1 MLSTFN
7 QQKNK
12 KIIPFILLFQ
22 ILLNIIYIIKN
33 GYKQTPMINVR
44 PYANI
49 KEQTKALDDVKPT
62 FPKPTGTR
70 KSLITE
76 NVWR

>member
-1 MLSTFN
+1 M
-7 QQKNK
+7 
-12 KIIPFILLFQ
+12 II
-22 ILLNIIYIIKN
+22 
-33 GYKQTPMINVR
+33 VR

-49 KEQTKALDDVKPT
+49 KVQTKALDDVKPT

-76 NVWR
+76 NVWNSSVII